1 MVATTSSSKSNNSKD
16 LWMMSYEVSKGALLC
31 GYDEGYPSSI
41 CQRISMWD
49 EGCEDMNAWIET
61 RIAVLECQEVLEV
74 ERAVQSV

>member
-1 MVATTSSSKSNNSKD
+1 
-16 LWMMSYEVSKGALLC
+16 MMSYEVSKGTLLC
-31 GYDEGYPSSI
+31 GYDGGYPSSI

-61 RIAVLECQEVLEV
+61 RIAVLECQEVLEL